1 MSIMCGIPAIDMPDI
16 SSLLETE
23 LGDEGFNNEG
33 FEVELF
39 CEKTASS
46 SQTPKPTLIC
56 FANIG
61 VRNTDNCMSQAA
73 NASMIPNF
81 KGVFEGWLLNRIS
94 ADNDLPHGNKMWR
107 YSTCFDYFS
116 LGESPMNVH

>member
-1 MSIMCGIPAIDMPDI
+1 MSIMCGISAIDMPDI
-16 SSLLETE
+16 SSALETE

-33 FEVELF
+33 FEVELI
-39 CEKTASS
+39 CEKTESS
-46 SQTPKPTLIC
+46 SHTPKPTLIC

-81 KGVFEGWLLNRIS
+81 KGWLLNRIS
-94 ADNDLPHGNKMWR
+94 VDNDLPHATKCGGILLVLIV
-107 YSTCFDYFS
+107 F
-116 LGESPMNVH
+116 L